1 MFLVQILPGKDIMGD
16 SIVRHEPAIMDAIR
30 QNIEVFRIFEEA
42 GWMTYL
48 ERLNGFNGGMEL

>member
-1 MFLVQILPGKDIMGD
+1 MFKYYQGKTLSGVGIVQ
-16 SIVRHEPAIMDAIR
+16 HEPTIMDAIH

-48 ERLNGFNGGMEL
+48 ERLNGFNGGMAL